1 MCNKFYIKYAFFM
14 PAKVLILA
22 LQEYNNHTKE

>member
-1 MCNKFYIKYAFFM
+1 M

>member
-1 MCNKFYIKYAFFM
+1 MRNKFYINCVFFIS
-14 PAKVLILA
+14 AKVLILD